1 MSGSLLN
8 QRNKA
13 MLDKTLLNLDA
24 LERYKSASTVRQVA
38 ERMGAYH
45 HLHDFHRP
53 YTGSTDEEYKE
64 WRIQEAMI
72 GYEAGQNDSPLPR
85 WIRHYAKKAIQDIR
99 SFDTEWRTGN
109 DPNMTISDLF
119 NRARK
124 LINSTRM
131 ATDVAFRLTDL
142 EVDPKGMY
150 RNAFNVAFE
159 ESLSR
164 LGEAEKRVGN
174 PRRVSLKSRK
184 GLKESITSEIGDQ
197 ILPIMKDSIPILE
210 DMIETISAETITD
223 GYRHLWAVEP
233 N

>member
-1 MSGSLLN
+1 
-8 QRNKA
+8 
-13 MLDKTLLNLDA
+13 MLDKTQLNQDA
-24 LERYKSASTVRQVA
+24 LERYRDASSVRQVI
-38 ERMGAYH
+38 ERMGGYEDQKALYC
-45 HLHDFHRP
+45 P
-53 YTGSTDEEYKE
+53 YTGKSDAAYIK
-64 WRIQEAMI
+64 WRIQEAMV
-72 GYEAGQNDSPLPR
+72 GYEPGQNDSPLPQ

-131 ATDVAFRLTDL
+131 ATDVAFRLADL

-174 PRRVSLKSRK
+174 PRRVSHKSRK

-197 ILPIMKDSIPILE
+197 ILTIMKDSIPILE